1 MPKPS
6 YSPEELNSLISNMAN
21 HFNTNVVTTKQIE
34 EYTKAR
40 SLPMPWAFM
49 NNKANRKAWGKYR
62 VSGDITAPV
71 EAPSPVL
78 VNAIKQEL
86 AAPQIKTLADSFIPE
101 RDPVYVPFGFYNDL
115 RGIIES
121 RIFYPVYITGQS
133 GNGKTLGA
141 EQACAEL
148 QRELIRVNI
157 TKETDETDLIGSY
170 ELIDGNTVWRD
181 GPVLV
186 AMKRGA
192 ILLLDET
199 DYGSERL
206 LCLQPV
212 LEGKGYFNKKRGE
225 FITPASGFNI
235 IATANTK
242 GKGSDDG
249 RFIGANV
256 LNEAFLERFAIT
268 VEQEYPSLNTEIKIL
283 TNLFTS
289 LNKPSLS
296 FATNL
301 AKWAE
306 LIRKTYK
313 EGGVDEVI
321 STRRLT
327 HIARAYVIWNNKR
340 KAIELCLNRF
350 DDEVKT
356 VYLDFYTKI
365 DAKIDEK
372 ETVASAPVAPK
383 TAPVDPG
390 AFTPNPAITALRS
403 ASQQAMA
410 NQKPA
415 TPVTPQKPV
424 TQPAAKP
431 VAPSKPVNTP
441 KPAAGGSTSTNL
453 IKNAMNIATLSV
465 KYKTAIKVSDPDD
478 MGMVTVTSHGQTS
491 VIPGNDSVA
500 QRDAK
505 TALESV
511 VMSHAANK
519 NMSLANTSTGD
530 DDEDVPF

>member
-6 YSPEELNSLISNMAN
+6 YSPQELKALLSDMAL
-21 HFNTNVVTTKQIE
+21 HFDTNVVTTKQITD
-34 EYTKAR
+34 YTKER
-40 SLPMPWAFM
+40 QIPMPWAFM
-49 NNKANRKAWGKYR
+49 NGKANRAAWGKYR
-62 VSGDITAPV
+62 IAGDDFGKVAAP
-71 EAPSPVL
+71 APAL
-78 VNAIKQEL
+78 TIAIKQEL
-86 AAPQIKTLADSFIPE
+86 AVPQVKTLADNFIPAK
-101 RDPVYVPFGFYNDL
+101 DPNYVPFGFYNDL
-115 RGIIES
+115 KGIIES
-121 RIFYPVYITGQS
+121 KIFYPVYITGQS

-141 EQACAEL
+141 EQACCEL
-148 QRELIRVNI
+148 QREMIRVNI

-192 ILLLDET
+192 VLLLDET

-225 FITPASGFNI
+225 FISPTHGFNI

-268 VEQEYPSLNTEIKIL
+268 VEQDYPSLNTEIKIL
-283 TNLFTS
+283 QNLFTS
-289 LNKPSLS
+289 LNVSSLG

-327 HIARAYVIWNNKR
+327 HIARAYAIWNNKR

-365 DAKIDEK
+365 DAKIDDK
-372 ETVASAPVAPK
+372 EPTATFSSAPK

-390 AFTPNPAITALRS
+390 APVPKATPAPA
-403 ASQQAMA
+403 
-410 NQKPA
+410 KPA
-415 TPVTPQKPV
+415 TPVAPQKPV

-431 VAPSKPVNTP
+431 APAPVAKPKPVT
-441 KPAAGGSTSTNL
+441 GGSVPTANL
-453 IKNAMNIATLSV
+453 IKNPMNIVSLSQ
-465 KYKTAIKVSDPDD
+465 KYKTKVTVGDPDNF
-478 MGMVTVTSHGQTS
+478 GMVTVSSHGQTS
-491 VIPGNDSVA
+491 VIPCNDSVA

-505 TALESV
+505 TALEAV
-511 VMSHAANK
+511 VKSHQLNEH
-519 NMSLANTSTGD
+519 NMSQANTSTGD
-530 DDEDVPF
+530 DEEEVPF